1 MMVGKFFE
9 ARAKRGNEV
18 NIVQVR
24 ATRAILIQRWTGRPR
39 EEANLLNPA
48 FCCTALTSSI
58 VGYMGVDA
66 EGMPYPLAFMILP
79 RPYDLHSVQIRKSDD
94 LDNACAKINAFS
106 HKRLQC
112 KSYHRPA

>member
-9 ARAKRGNEV
+9 ARAKRGNGV

-24 ATRAILIQRWTGRPR
+24 TTRAILIQRWTGRPR

-79 RPYDLHSVQIRKSDD
+79 IALHKTTREALPQNTRTS
-94 LDNACAKINAFS
+94 LAA
-106 HKRLQC
+106 
-112 KSYHRPA
+112 